1 METDLVEDPAEMI
14 PVAAV
19 VLAAT
24 EGEPALAGDAR
35 ATDLRLPRAIP
46 VDMETQRVPVVAHR
60 EVVPGLDLEGR
71 RPVDGEGISPPS
83 AEVEPGLGATAEED
97 DAVVSLGLFVGVFAD
112 DPGKGFLR
120 GLVIDRDVD
129 PEFEG
134 ELRGLEF
141 FTMRNLEV
149 VRPIASEASSD
160 PAKRPFR
167 HWNGEN
173 VRTRRENEGEPVGPR
188 HRLEPGF
195 GSEGT
200 ARFVG
205 KVQSGDI
212 DALEEAPRI
221 NQARPFELAPRSGT
235 AREVALSLHRDREL
249 EFSGGQRLPG
259 GVVSGR
265 EPAVAGSL
273 RDGPE
278 VRDLQRL
285 RVHRDRITSRLDD
298 PPPRRA
304 GHRSGKTLGPPEMG
318 VSVRMWHRLPQRE
331 RTRLDPEAGESDNH
345 GEEARGL
352 RHGGERVQKGMSSP

>member
-19 VLAAT
+19 VLAAA
-24 EGEPALAGDAR
+24 EGETALAGDTC
-35 ATDLRLPRAIP
+35 ATDLRFARRVA

-60 EVVPGLDLEGR
+60 EVVPSLDLEGR
-71 RPVDGEGISPPS
+71 RPVDGEGVFPPT
-83 AEVEPGLGATAEED
+83 AEVEPGLGATTEED
-97 DAVVSLGLFVGVFAD
+97 DAVVSLGLLVGVFAD
-112 DPGKGFLR
+112 DPRKGFCR

-134 ELRGLEF
+134 ELRGFEF
-141 FTMRNLEV
+141 FTMGNLEV
-149 VRPIASEASSD
+149 IRPIASKASPD
-160 PAKRPFR
+160 PAKRSFR
-167 HWNGEN
+167 QWNGEN
-173 VRTRRENEGEPVGPR
+173 VGTRREDEGEPVGPR

-195 GSEGT
+195 GSE
-200 ARFVG
+200 RFAFVIG
-205 KVQSGDI
+205 KAQSGDI

-221 NQARPFELAPRSGT
+221 NQARSFELAPRSGT
-235 AREVALSLHRDREL
+235 ACEVALSLHRDREL
-249 EFSGGQRLPG
+249 ELGGGQRLPG
-259 GVVSGR
+259 RVVRGR

-298 PPPRRA
+298 PPPRRT

-318 VSVRMWHRLPQRE
+318 VSVRMRHRFPQRE
-331 RTRLDPEAGESDNH
+331 RTRLDPEAGESDKH

-352 RHGGERVQKGMSSP
+352 RHGAERVQNGRSSP